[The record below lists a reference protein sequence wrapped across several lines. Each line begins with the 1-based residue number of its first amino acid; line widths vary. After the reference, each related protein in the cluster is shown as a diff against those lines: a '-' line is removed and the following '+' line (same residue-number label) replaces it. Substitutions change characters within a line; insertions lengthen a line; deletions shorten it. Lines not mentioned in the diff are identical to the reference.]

1 MIELTYM
8 KHQDITL
15 HLNDIRDLFVAPEID
30 PFSEHETAFM
40 GQSGLERVISK
51 LIEVPA
57 RHPVP
62 RIIVKLPKEKI
73 TPDLETTVHKVINRY
88 ANTKILENE
97 HRRKVLRSS
106 GLRELWPGLIFLTL
120 CLILAAII
128 KSDLIPGHESLKTIL
143 GEGFTIIGWVVLWH
157 PVEAFLYG
165 PSELRKE
172 NKTYKL
178 LTRLSIE
185 IDAA

>member
-1 MIELTYM
+1 M

-15 HLNDIRDLFVAPEID
+15 HLDDIRDLFVAPEID

-40 GQSGLERVISK
+40 GQSGLERVVSR
-51 LIEVPA
+51 LIEVPTK
-57 RHPVP
+57 HPVP

-73 TPDLETTVHKVINRY
+73 TPDLQSIVHKTINRY
-88 ANTKILENE
+88 AETKIAENN
-97 HRRKVLRSS
+97 HRRKVLRAS
-106 GLRELWPGLIFLTL
+106 GLRELWPGLIFLTV
-120 CLILAAII
+120 CLVLAAII
-128 KSDLIPGHESLKTIL
+128 KSSFLPLSDSIKSIL
-143 GEGFTIIGWVVLWH
+143 AEGFTIIGWVVLWY

-178 LTRLSIE
+178 LKRLSIE

>member
-1 MIELTYM
+1 M

-15 HLNDIRDLFVAPEID
+15 HLNDIRDLFVAPAID

-40 GQSGLERVISK
+40 GQSGLERVVSK

-57 RHPVP
+57 KHPVP

-73 TPDLETTVHKVINRY
+73 TPDLQTTVCKIINRY

-97 HRRKVLRSS
+97 HRRKILRAS
-106 GLRELWPGLIFLTL
+106 GFRELWPGLVFLIL
-120 CLILAAII
+120 CLIIATII
-128 KSDLIPGHESLKTIL
+128 KSPLIPWSDSIKSIL

-157 PVEAFLYG
+157 PVEFFLYG

-172 NKTYKL
+172 NRTYKL
-178 LTRLSIE
+178 LKRLAIE
-185 IDAA
+185 IDAV